1 MRSQQ
6 TPVTEHLGVC
16 EGRGLAL
23 GYSGG
28 GWRSQQGL
36 RASWRGKEGREQS
49 LVSWLRPLACR
60 AAARVGSGSSGR
72 GSGQEGASPRAPL
85 VPSFS

>member
-1 MRSQQ
+1 MRSPQ

-28 GWRSQQGL
+28 GWRSLQGL
-36 RASWRGKEGREQS
+36 GAAWRASWRGKEGREQVWS
-49 LVSWLRPLACR
+49 
-60 AAARVGSGSSGR
+60 VG
-72 GSGQEGASPRAPL
+72 
-85 VPSFS
+85 